1 MARITIQVLEGF
13 ERGRVFGD
21 LATPITI
28 GREEDNTIQLND
40 ERVSR
45 FHVKIQEDSGRV
57 ILTDLDS
64 TNGTRI
70 NGHPVQ
76 MRVLQ
81 FGDQMSIG
89 RSLLLYG
96 SPGEIDGQLHAESDD
111 KTGFEAGQSRV
122 ARRTVSTPPGELPGG
137 FNVTD
142 RPAES
147 PVSGDEVGE
156 LFPNG
161 PPELP
166 ADLRMAQMAQLSD
179 VLAYVHDQ
187 LALIADSAVEERQG
201 NASQMRIDRDRWQQ
215 LLKVEMQLASYLR
228 QIADP
233 QR

>member
-1 MARITIQVLEGF
+1 MASITIQVLEGF
-13 ERGRVFGD
+13 ERGRIFSE
-21 LATPITI
+21 LPTPVTI

-45 FHVKIQEDSGRV
+45 FHVKIQEDAGRV
-57 ILTDLDS
+57 ILTDLES

-96 SPGEIDGQLHAESDD
+96 SPQQIDEHVRPPEVAGASAEEQHEYGA
-111 KTGFEAGQSRV
+111 TLRAV
-122 ARRTVSTPPGELPGG
+122 PPGLGDG
-137 FNVTD
+137 SAAGVRQTD
-142 RPAES
+142 DD
-147 PVSGDEVGE
+147 VQD

-161 PPELP
+161 PPEIP
-166 ADLRMAQMAQLSD
+166 ADLKMAQTAQLSD
-179 VLAYVHDQ
+179 LVAYVHDE
-187 LALIADSAVEERQG
+187 LAQFVDSAMEDRKG
-201 NASQMRIDRDRWQQ
+201 NAAQMRVERDRWQK
-215 LLKVEMQLASYLR
+215 LLKLEMQLARYLR
-228 QIADP
+228 EIADP

>member
-21 LATPITI
+21 LPTPVTI

-45 FHVKIQEDSGRV
+45 FHVKIQEDEGRI

-81 FGDQMSIG
+81 FGDQLSIG
-89 RSLLLYG
+89 RSILLFG
-96 SPGEIDGQLHAESDD
+96 SPGEIDGKVEATAPEVDLHGRETREPS
-111 KTGFEAGQSRV
+111 AGQ
-122 ARRTVSTPPGELPGG
+122 RTVSG
-137 FNVTD
+137 
-142 RPAES
+142 PAEDVERRVEDES
-147 PVSGDEVGE
+147 SSQIGDELQE
-156 LFPNG
+156 LFPKG
-161 PPELP
+161 PPEIP
-166 ADLRMAQMAQLSD
+166 ASLKMAQVAQLSD
-179 VLAYVHDQ
+179 MLAYIHDQ
-187 LALIADSAVEERQG
+187 LALVVDLAVEDRRG
-201 NASQMRIDRDRWQQ
+201 TVSQMRVDREQWQR
-215 LLKVEMQLASYLR
+215 LLKLEMQLASYLR

>member
-21 LATPITI
+21 LPTPVTI

-57 ILTDLDS
+57 ILTDLES

-81 FGDQMSIG
+81 FGDQLSIG
-89 RSLLLYG
+89 RSILVYG
-96 SPGEIDGQLHAESDD
+96 SSTEIDGQTQGTPVAEMR
-111 KTGFEAGQSRV
+111 GREARNPV
-122 ARRTVSTPPGELPGG
+122 AGRRTVTASEDERGIADDGESSE
-137 FNVTD
+137 VI
-142 RPAES
+142 
-147 PVSGDEVGE
+147 GDEERE
-156 LFPNG
+156 LFPKG
-161 PPELP
+161 PPEIP
-166 ADLRMAQMAQLSD
+166 ADLKMSQMAQLSD
-179 VLAYVHDQ
+179 ILAYVHDQ
-187 LALIADSAVEERQG
+187 MALVVDVAVEDRQG
-201 NASQMRIDRDRWQQ
+201 DVSQMRIDRDPWQR
-215 LLKVEMQLASYLR
+215 LLKLEMQLASYLR

>member
-1 MARITIQVLEGF
+1 MARITFQVLEGF
-13 ERGRVFGD
+13 ERGRMFGD
-21 LATPITI
+21 LPTPVTI

-45 FHVKIQEDSGRV
+45 FHVKIQEDGGRV

-96 SPGEIDGQLHAESDD
+96 SPGEIDGQSHAAASGD
-111 KTGFEAGQSRV
+111 KTGQEAGEPRV
-122 ARRTVSTPPGELPGG
+122 AHQTVAAPPGG

-142 RPAES
+142 QPAGS
-147 PVSGDEVGE
+147 P
-156 LFPNG
+156 P
-161 PPELP
+161 
-166 ADLRMAQMAQLSD
+166 
-179 VLAYVHDQ
+179 
-187 LALIADSAVEERQG
+187 
-201 NASQMRIDRDRWQQ
+201 
-215 LLKVEMQLASYLR
+215 
-228 QIADP
+228 
-233 QR
+233 

>member
-21 LATPITI
+21 LATPVTI

-96 SPGEIDGQLHAESDD
+96 SADEIDGQVAGADDAEHA
-111 KTGFEAGQSRV
+111 GHEAGEAPAS
-122 ARRTVSTPPGELPGG
+122 RRTVSAPPEGFSLSDKGESGG
-137 FNVTD
+137 L
-142 RPAES
+142 S
-147 PVSGDEVGE
+147 SDEMGE

-166 ADLRMAQMAQLSD
+166 TELKMAQMAQLSD
-179 VLAYVHDQ
+179 MLAYVHDQ
-187 LALIADSAVEERQG
+187 LALFANAVVEDRQ
-201 NASQMRIDRDRWQQ
+201 ATPPQMRIDWDQWQR
-215 LLKVEMQLASYLR
+215 LLKLEMQLAGYLR

>member
-21 LATPITI
+21 LPTPVTI
-28 GREEDNTIQLND
+28 GREEDNSIQLND

-45 FHVKIQEDSGRV
+45 FHVKIQEDGGRI

-81 FGDQMSIG
+81 FGDQLSIG
-89 RSLLLYG
+89 RSILVFG
-96 SPGEIDGQLHAESDD
+96 SPGEIDGIAQAAMPESDLHGRETRD
-111 KTGFEAGQSRV
+111 PASGGH
-122 ARRTVSTPPGELPGG
+122 RTVSGPMNEGE
-137 FNVTD
+137 
-142 RPAES
+142 
-147 PVSGDEVGE
+147 EVQE
-156 LFPNG
+156 LFPKG
-161 PPELP
+161 PPEIP
-166 ADLRMAQMAQLSD
+166 ADLKMAQVAQLSD
-179 VLAYVHDQ
+179 MLAYLHDQ
-187 LALIADSAVEERQG
+187 LALVVDLAVEERDG
-201 NASQMRIDRDRWQQ
+201 HVAHMRVDREQWQR
-215 LLKVEMQLASYLR
+215 LLKLEMQLASYLR

>member
-1 MARITIQVLEGF
+1 MASITIQVLEGF
-13 ERGRVFGD
+13 ERGRIFGE
-21 LATPITI
+21 LPTPVTI

-45 FHVKIQEDSGRV
+45 FHVKIQEDAGRV
-57 ILTDLDS
+57 ILTDLES

-96 SPGEIDGQLHAESDD
+96 SPQQIDEQ
-111 KTGFEAGQSRV
+111 V
-122 ARRTVSTPPGELPGG
+122 
-137 FNVTD
+137 

-147 PVSGDEVGE
+147 EGTSKDEPRDFRATLHTVPTGPERAGDADASQTDDDIKA

-161 PPELP
+161 PPEIP
-166 ADLRMAQMAQLSD
+166 QDLKMAQTAQLSD
-179 VLAYVHDQ
+179 LVAFVHDE
-187 LALIADSAVEERQG
+187 IAQFVDSAVEDRKG
-201 NASQMRIDRDRWQQ
+201 TAAQMKIERDRWQR
-215 LLKVEMQLASYLR
+215 LLKLEMQLAQYLR
-228 QIADP
+228 EIADP

>member
-1 MARITIQVLEGF
+1 MARITFQVLEGF
-13 ERGRVFGD
+13 ERGRIFGD
-21 LATPITI
+21 LPTPVTI

-45 FHVKIQEDSGRV
+45 FHVKIQEDGGRI
-57 ILTDLDS
+57 ILTDLES

-81 FGDQMSIG
+81 FGDQLSIG
-89 RSLLLYG
+89 RSILVYG
-96 SPGEIDGQLHAESDD
+96 SAGEIDAQSDDAPEATESDRELR
-111 KTGFEAGQSRV
+111 GPAPSAGRQ
-122 ARRTVSTPPGELPGG
+122 TVSGANDFAGDAIDSESSVPMADELQ
-137 FNVTD
+137 
-142 RPAES
+142 
-147 PVSGDEVGE
+147 E
-156 LFPNG
+156 LFPKG

-166 ADLRMAQMAQLSD
+166 ADLKMAQMAQLSD

-187 LALIADSAVEERQG
+187 LALVVDMAVEDRQG
-201 NASQMRIDRDRWQQ
+201 NQSPMRVDREHWQK
-215 LLKVEMQLASYLR
+215 LLKLEMQLASYLR

>member
-1 MARITIQVLEGF
+1 MAKITIQVLEGF

-96 SPGEIDGQLHAESDD
+96 SSREIDGQTHASESDD
-111 KTGFEAGQSRV
+111 KTGFETGEPRV
-122 ARRTVSTPPGELPGG
+122 THRTVSAPPDG
-137 FNVTD
+137 FHVTD

-147 PVSGDEVGE
+147 PDSGDEVGE

-166 ADLRMAQMAQLSD
+166 SNLKMAQLAQLSD
-179 VLAYVHDQ
+179 ILAYVHDQ
-187 LALIADSAVEERQG
+187 LALVVDSAVEDRHG
-201 NASQMRIDRDRWQQ
+201 NVSHMRIDRDRWQQ

>member
-81 FGDQMSIG
+81 FGDQLSIG

-96 SPGEIDGQLHAESDD
+96 SPGEIDGNLHAANADR
-111 KTGFEAGQSRV
+111 TGPVTGESRV
-122 ARRTVSTPPGELPGG
+122 TQRTVSGVGEGL
-137 FNVTD
+137 NVTD
-142 RPAES
+142 RPAGS
-147 PVSGDEVGE
+147 PELGDEVGE

-166 ADLRMAQMAQLSD
+166 ADLKMAQMAMISD

-187 LALIADSAVEERQG
+187 LALIADSAVEDRHG
-201 NASQMRIDRDRWQQ
+201 NLSQMRIDRDRWQQ

>member
-1 MARITIQVLEGF
+1 MARITFQVLEGF
-13 ERGRVFGD
+13 ERGRIFGD
-21 LATPITI
+21 LVTPVTI

-45 FHVKIQEDSGRV
+45 FHVKIQEDGGRI
-57 ILTDLDS
+57 ILTDLES

-81 FGDQMSIG
+81 FGDQLSIG
-89 RSLLLYG
+89 RSILVYG
-96 SPGEIDGQLHAESDD
+96 SAGEIDAQSGAAPEAAEP
-111 KTGFEAGQSRV
+111 GREAGGP
-122 ARRTVSTPPGELPGG
+122 APAAGRRTVSGPNDFENEAIDSESSVPMADELQ
-137 FNVTD
+137 
-142 RPAES
+142 
-147 PVSGDEVGE
+147 E
-156 LFPNG
+156 LFPKG

-166 ADLRMAQMAQLSD
+166 ADLKMAQMAQLSD

-187 LALIADSAVEERQG
+187 LALVVDMAVEDRQG
-201 NASQMRIDRDRWQQ
+201 NLSQMRVDRDSWQK
-215 LLKVEMQLASYLR
+215 LLKLEMQLASYLR

>member
-1 MARITIQVLEGF
+1 MARITFQVLEGF

-21 LATPITI
+21 LATPVTI

-45 FHVKIQEDSGRV
+45 FHVKIQEDGGRI
-57 ILTDLDS
+57 ILTDLES

-81 FGDQMSIG
+81 LGDQLSIG
-89 RSLLLYG
+89 RSILVFG
-96 SPGEIDGQLHAESDD
+96 SALEIDAQSSSAP
-111 KTGFEAGQSRV
+111 EATEPDPTLRGP
-122 ARRTVSTPPGELPGG
+122 APAAGRRTVSGPGDFAGEAI
-137 FNVTD
+137 D
-142 RPAES
+142 SES
-147 PVSGDEVGE
+147 SVPLADEIQE
-156 LFPNG
+156 LFPKG

-166 ADLRMAQMAQLSD
+166 GDLKMAQMAQLSD

-187 LALIADSAVEERQG
+187 LALVVDMAVEDRQG
-201 NASQMRIDRDRWQQ
+201 NQSQMRLDRDNWQK
-215 LLKVEMQLASYLR
+215 LLKLEMQLASYLR

-233 QR
+233 HR

>member
-81 FGDQMSIG
+81 FGEQMSIG

-96 SPGEIDGQLHAESDD
+96 SPGEIDGQVPAESEG
-111 KTGFEAGQSRV
+111 KTGIETDEPRGS
-122 ARRTVSTPPGELPGG
+122 RRTVSAPADG
-137 FNVTD
+137 FNLSD
-142 RPAES
+142 RP
-147 PVSGDEVGE
+147 
-156 LFPNG
+156 
-161 PPELP
+161 
-166 ADLRMAQMAQLSD
+166 
-179 VLAYVHDQ
+179 
-187 LALIADSAVEERQG
+187 
-201 NASQMRIDRDRWQQ
+201 
-215 LLKVEMQLASYLR
+215 
-228 QIADP
+228 
-233 QR
+233 

>member
-28 GREEDNTIQLND
+28 GREEDSTIQLND

-45 FHVKIQEDSGRV
+45 FHVKIQEDAGRV

-96 SPGEIDGQLHAESDD
+96 SPEEIDGQAPVENEDQTEYQ
-111 KTGFEAGQSRV
+111 TGEPRDV
-122 ARRTVSTPPGELPGG
+122 RRTVSAPSGG
-137 FNVTD
+137 FN
-142 RPAES
+142 
-147 PVSGDEVGE
+147 
-156 LFPNG
+156 
-161 PPELP
+161 
-166 ADLRMAQMAQLSD
+166 LSD
-179 VLAYVHDQ
+179 
-187 LALIADSAVEERQG
+187 
-201 NASQMRIDRDRWQQ
+201 
-215 LLKVEMQLASYLR
+215 
-228 QIADP
+228 
-233 QR
+233 

>member
-1 MARITIQVLEGF
+1 MATITIQVLEGF
-13 ERGRVFGD
+13 ERGRIFAE
-21 LATPITI
+21 LPTPVTI

-45 FHVKIQEDSGRV
+45 FHVKIQEDAGRV
-57 ILTDLDS
+57 ILTDLES

-96 SPGEIDGQLHAESDD
+96 SPQQIDDHVRPAASAAESREEPHEDYRATLRTSQSGQDGGPGASVSQSDD
-111 KTGFEAGQSRV
+111 DM
-122 ARRTVSTPPGELPGG
+122 L
-137 FNVTD
+137 
-142 RPAES
+142 
-147 PVSGDEVGE
+147 E

-161 PPELP
+161 PPQIP
-166 ADLRMAQMAQLSD
+166 ADLKMAQTAQLSD
-179 VLAYVHDQ
+179 LVAYVHDELAQ
-187 LALIADSAVEERQG
+187 LVDSALEDRKGTG
-201 NASQMRIDRDRWQQ
+201 NTTQMRIEGDRWQR
-215 LLKVEMQLASYLR
+215 LLKLEMQLARYLR
-228 QIADP
+228 EIADP

>member
-21 LATPITI
+21 LATPVTI

-96 SPGEIDGQLHAESDD
+96 SSDEIDGQVAGADDAEQTSHES
-111 KTGFEAGQSRV
+111 GEPSAS
-122 ARRTVSTPPGELPGG
+122 RRTVSAPPEGFSLPEQREG
-137 FNVTD
+137 
-142 RPAES
+142 AAS
-147 PVSGDEVGE
+147 SGDEMGD

-166 ADLRMAQMAQLSD
+166 SELKMAQLAQLSD
-179 VLAYVHDQ
+179 MLAYIHDQ
-187 LALIADSAVEERQG
+187 LALFANVAVEDRR
-201 NASQMRIDRDRWQQ
+201 ATPPQMRIDWDQWQR
-215 LLKVEMQLASYLR
+215 LLKLEMQLAGYLR